1 MRFMGSKEYRGYPTV
16 LCAVALT
23 FLALSCAGFG
33 ARPDAP
39 PSQAAGDTEGGG
51 AAKGGSPGGEGGA
64 YVPDQVLVK
73 FREGTDRQAIQA
85 LEKELG
91 LRTLRVVLRS
101 NIYLMEISGGDSV
114 QRMIERLEEVDPV
127 EYVEPNYVR
136 SGR

>member
-1 MRFMGSKEYRGYPTV
+1 MGSKEYRGYPTV
-16 LCAVALT
+16 LCAVMLMA
-23 FLALSCAGFG
+23 LALSCAGLG
-33 ARPDAP
+33 SRAEAP
-39 PSQAAGDTEGGG
+39 PSQAAGELDANGL
-51 AAKGGSPGGEGGA
+51 AKGRNPGGEGGA

-114 QRMIERLEEVDPV
+114 QRMIERLEEVDAV
-127 EYVEPNYVR
+127 EYAEPNYVR